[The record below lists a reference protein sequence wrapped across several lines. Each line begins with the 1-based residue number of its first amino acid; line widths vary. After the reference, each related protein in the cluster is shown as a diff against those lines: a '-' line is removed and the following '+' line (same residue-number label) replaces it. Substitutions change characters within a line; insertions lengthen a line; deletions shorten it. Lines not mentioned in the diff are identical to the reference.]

1 MVAGSACNSDKAVK
15 EISDRE
21 KFLGEFEMLL

>member
-15 EISDRE
+15 DISDRE